1 MLTLGDS
8 YVMLCAVASSQ
19 SAARVYFELGRL
31 IREARDQRG
40 LTQAELAASVGL
52 TRTSVSNIEK
62 GRQKMLLH
70 TLYDFAGA
78 LGIEPKALL
87 PQMPRAQRL
96 PELPAEYSEGA
107 RSFVRAVVSQ
117 IDFVENGVEK

>member
-1 MLTLGDS
+1 MLR
-8 YVMLCAVASSQ
+8 AVANSQNSSQ
-19 SAARVYFELGRL
+19 VYFELGRL
-31 IREARDQRG
+31 LRQARDRRG
-40 LTQAELAASVGL
+40 LTQAEVAASVGL

-70 TLYDFAGA
+70 SLYDFAGA
-78 LGIEPKALL
+78 LGIEPASLL
-87 PQMPRAQRL
+87 PQVTQTQRL

-117 IDFVENGVEK
+117 LDFVENGVEE

>member
-1 MLTLGDS
+1 
-8 YVMLCAVASSQ
+8 MLCAVASSQ

-70 TLYDFAGA
+70 SVYDFAGA